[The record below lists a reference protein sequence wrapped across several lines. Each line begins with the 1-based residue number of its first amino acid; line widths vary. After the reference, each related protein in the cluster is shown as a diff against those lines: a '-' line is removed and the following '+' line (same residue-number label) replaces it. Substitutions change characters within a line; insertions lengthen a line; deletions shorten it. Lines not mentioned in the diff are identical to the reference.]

1 MQKQLLSFFS
11 FIAIV
16 FLFITGCGKDNAP
29 AAPKKTQ
36 LITQGSWKFQ
46 KATAGGREISSSVNA
61 CFKDNIATFTSSGN
75 MTLDE
80 GTTICSPSYAGSYT
94 WSFQTSESVL
104 HLSAA
109 IFTGG
114 SRDFFFFF
122 FFWVKIF
129 FEEII
134 RVVSFPP
141 PTAQVKFKNLKKDFS
156 NIGR

>member
-29 AAPKKTQ
+29 AAPTKTQ

-46 KATAGGREISSSVNA
+46 KATAGGSDISSSVNA

-114 SRDFFFFF
+114 SSDFGL
-122 FFWVKIF
+122 VSLDGTNL
-129 FEEII
+129 
-134 RVVSFPP
+134 VVEQMMTVAPYP
-141 PTAQVKFKNLKKDFS
+141 PTTVQVTFKH
-156 NIGR
+156 